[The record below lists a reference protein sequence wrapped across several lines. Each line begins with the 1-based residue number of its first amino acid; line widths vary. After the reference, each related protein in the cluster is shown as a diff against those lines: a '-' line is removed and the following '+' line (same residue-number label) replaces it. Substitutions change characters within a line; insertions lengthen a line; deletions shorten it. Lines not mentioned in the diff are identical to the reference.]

1 MTDPAWRPDHEAA
14 RVPGPGGSVH
24 EIQRSGEADD
34 YQTAY
39 DQSFAAIEDLLAAYP
54 GWRLKSANVYRHIGI
69 IAASVGEYGWSITVS
84 VPAPDQPAR
93 SAGRYT

>member
-1 MTDPAWRPDHEAA
+1 MTDPAWRPADEAD
-14 RVPGPGGSVH
+14 RIPRSGSSVH

-54 GWRLKSANVYRHIGI
+54 GWRLKSATVYRHIGI
-69 IAASVGEYGWSITVS
+69 IAASVGEYGWSVTVS

>member
-1 MTDPAWRPDHEAA
+1 MTDPAWRTDHEPD
-14 RVPGPGGSVH
+14 RIPRPGGSVH

-54 GWRLKSANVYRHIGI
+54 GWRLKSASVFRHIGI
-69 IAASVGEYGWSITVS
+69 VAASVGEYGWSITVS